1 MFSSRD
7 LTFASSPPQCCQE
20 GAPQV
25 MEDSAPHMLT
35 SATSDTWWVWRQSH
49 FHRTYLWES
58 SSKTVGRGAV
68 RECVYGWWVWVSTRD
83 LGLNSPYMSVWF
95 CQQQCMRSCGL
106 MKRNIKACVCCVCL
120 CMCLQVYKNL
130 PESYVGLWH
139 ASWSLNFPFM
149 LLLSFPSYFLVL
161 CFITCDYL
169 SLPVDL
175 SARSFTTLQYLS
187 NTSYASVLPP
197 LLPSCPFPLPCS
209 SLSPWL
215 RVSGIDCVFRARRHT
230 GIKIMDF
237 TLKLSKDVSWKQCC
251 REFTNGVEVVAL

>member
-1 MFSSRD
+1 
-7 LTFASSPPQCCQE
+7 
-20 GAPQV
+20 

-68 RECVYGWWVWVSTRD
+68 RECVWVVSVGVHKGSWTEFSLHFSLILSAAVYAFVWTD
-83 LGLNSPYMSVWF
+83 EKKHKSV
-95 CQQQCMRSCGL
+95 CVLCM
-106 MKRNIKACVCCVCL
+106 CL

-139 ASWSLNFPFM
+139 APWSFSFPFM
-149 LLLSFPSYFLVL
+149 LLLSFPSYFFVL

-187 NTSYASVLPP
+187 NTSYAY

-237 TLKLSKDVSWKQCC
+237 TLKLSKDVSWKPCC
-251 REFTNGVEVVAL
+251 RQLTNGVEVVAL